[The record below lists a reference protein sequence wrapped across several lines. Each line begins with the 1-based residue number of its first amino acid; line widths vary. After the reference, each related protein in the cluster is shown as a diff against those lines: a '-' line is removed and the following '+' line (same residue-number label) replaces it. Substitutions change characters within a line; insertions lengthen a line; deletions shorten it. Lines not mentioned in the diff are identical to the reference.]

1 VTGEPLIL
9 WEVVGGT
16 ASRAPEVTLAAGFGA
31 LYPPCTG
38 FRGHDGT
45 WPSEGEHAVRPYTC
59 VLPDGACRG
68 PKALCILFPFPQEWG
83 LGGVKEVS
91 WSWS

>member
-59 VLPDGACRG
+59 
-68 PKALCILFPFPQEWG
+68 ILFPFPQDWG
-83 LGGVKEVS
+83 TKGVERGS
-91 WSWS
+91 EINF